1 MRSRG
6 KAKYM
11 ETLLSPAHLH
21 VALNHVPIIGLAVAC
36 LPVLVGI
43 LFHSRAAL
51 ASGLLAV
58 VLCAGTMPAI
68 IETGEAAQESFVDGS
83 IEPGMDAAGKEAF
96 REHSGRARFTAPVV
110 YAAGILAL
118 AALLTL
124 IKFPRQAAWGSWAV
138 LLGVLFSI
146 ALSIWTAEAG
156 GRIRHSEFRPVTG
169 PQHNDFTKTFSSGL
183 PAVIMEA
190 PATPAA
196 PATIPAPSSEVLTSG
211 PSVQPVTSAS
221 NAEATP
227 PAPSIPSGDQPLASP
242 MPSASEVP
250 LATPS
255 TTGPAAPAAP
265 SESQSPT
272 P

>member
-1 MRSRG
+1 
-6 KAKYM
+6 M
-11 ETLLSPAHLH
+11 ETLLTPAHLH
-21 VALNHVPIIGLAVAC
+21 LALNHIPIIGLAVAC
-36 LPVLVGI
+36 IPVLVGI
-43 LFHSRAAL
+43 LFHSRGAL

-96 REHSGRARFTAPVV
+96 REHSGRAKFTAPVV

-138 LLGVLFSI
+138 LLGVALSI

-156 GRIRHSEFRPVTG
+156 GRIRHPEFRPG
-169 PQHNDFTKTFSSGL
+169 NAKEHNDFTKTFSSGL
-183 PAVIMEA
+183 PAIIMETPTISA
-190 PATPAA
+190 PA
-196 PATIPAPSSEVLTSG
+196 PATIPAPSQGAVTTEST
-211 PSVQPVTSAS
+211 VQPITPAPAPPTTP
-221 NAEATP
+221 NAEASP
-227 PAPSIPSGDQPLASP
+227 AAPSIPSSVQPLAAP
-242 MPSASEVP
+242 TPGASAAPV
-250 LATPS
+250 ATPS
-255 TTGPAAPAAP
+255 YTPSSTTPSAP
-265 SESQSPT
+265 QSPT